1 MRIPVIPRGLGPFR
15 IAVVLTMG
23 MAWAPGGLVAA
34 GATAVSAGPSA
45 PVPASPPARAKAVT
59 QRVEA
64 WVVLSMPGEVSL
76 PARTAVQRKDQQF
89 LIGSQQSAVLL
100 ELTALGAMELGRQ
113 TLTRSALLVE
123 VDEAMFER
131 IAKIP
136 GVLRVQ
142 KVTHRHA
149 TDGPAPAKASAP
161 GPGSR

>member
-1 MRIPVIPRGLGPFR
+1 
-15 IAVVLTMG
+15 
-23 MAWAPGGLVAA
+23 
-34 GATAVSAGPSA
+34 
-45 PVPASPPARAKAVT
+45 
-59 QRVEA
+59 
-64 WVVLSMPGEVSL
+64 MPGEVSL

-123 VDEAMFER
+123 VDEAMFDR